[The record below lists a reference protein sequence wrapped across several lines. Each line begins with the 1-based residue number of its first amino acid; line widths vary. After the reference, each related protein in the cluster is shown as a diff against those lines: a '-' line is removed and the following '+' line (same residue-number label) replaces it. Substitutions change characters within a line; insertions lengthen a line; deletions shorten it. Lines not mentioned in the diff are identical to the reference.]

1 VSAERGYTLVELLI
15 ALGLITVLAGI
26 SVPVF
31 IESSARNKV
40 WSGAELIGANV
51 RQARLKAISR
61 NATFRVAFDCPRVGS
76 FRVLAVTD
84 DALVDEATDR
94 CERYLTEEGD
104 GGELVMPQGVTFG
117 DAVPTLQV
125 NGRGLFTA
133 IGGTVPQTIT
143 VTNGDMIRI
152 VRVSAA
158 GQISFR
164 TEAEEVADED
174 VE

>member
-1 VSAERGYTLVELLI
+1 
-15 ALGLITVLAGI
+15 
-26 SVPVF
+26 
-31 IESSARNKV
+31 
-40 WSGAELIGANV
+40 
-51 RQARLKAISR
+51 
-61 NATFRVAFDCPRVGS
+61 
-76 FRVLAVTD
+76 
-84 DALVDEATDR
+84 
-94 CERYLTEEGD
+94 
-104 GGELVMPQGVTFG
+104 
-117 DAVPTLQV
+117 V